1 MSMPMFQYKAASNS
15 GDVVQGEMEAASQ
28 EAVIRH
34 LQDQGHIPIRAEEIT
49 RAAPADDA
57 PAFSLHRR
65 RPGRADVNLF
75 TIELATLLRA
85 GLPLDKALEMLVN
98 IAERAPFRGVLEQ
111 LLAAVRGGAFLSAA
125 LESHGRLFSRFY
137 RNMVKAG
144 EASGALD
151 AALERLAEFMER
163 SRELRDSV
171 LSALLYPLVLVVVG
185 ILSMAVILGLVIPK
199 ISEMFAEAGQQLP
212 WFTQVVV
219 ATGGFVQAY
228 WWAMALACVGL
239 YLFLR
244 RQYADPSGRLRWDGR
259 LLRLPLVGALIARLE
274 AARFTRTLGTL
285 LGNGVPLLD
294 AIAIAK
300 EVIANRVIAEG
311 IRRVAERVRQGE
323 GLARPL
329 TESRVFPPLAGHLMQ
344 VGEESGNL
352 EAMLMQLAQIYEREV
367 QSALRRLM
375 AVLEPVLILGLAVII
390 AAIILS
396 IVIAIFSINNLAF

>member
-1 MSMPMFQYKAASNS
+1 VPIFEYKAATNN
-15 GDVVQGEMEAASQ
+15 GDVVQGEMEAVSQ
-28 EAVIRH
+28 DAVIRR
-34 LQDQGHIPIRAEEIT
+34 LQAEGHIPIRAEEIT
-49 RAAPADDA
+49 RSASSETP
-57 PAFSLHRR
+57 PPFTFQRR
-65 RPGRADVNLF
+65 RPGRADVNVF
-75 TIELATLLRA
+75 TIELSTLLQA
-85 GLPLDKALEMLVN
+85 GLPLDKALEML
-98 IAERAPFRGVLEQ
+98 IAIGDKSPFREVLEK
-111 LLAAVRGGAFLSAA
+111 LLAQVRGGASLSAA
-125 LESHGRLFSRFY
+125 LDSHGRLFSRFY

-151 AALERLAEFMER
+151 VALARLAEFMER

-171 LSALLYPLVLVVVG
+171 LSALLYPVVLVVVG
-185 ILSMAVILGLVIPK
+185 VLSMVVILGMVIPK
-199 ISEMFAEAGQQLP
+199 ISQMFAEAGQQLP
-212 WFTQVVV
+212 WFTRLVV
-219 ATGGFVQAY
+219 AAGDLVENY
-228 WWAMALACVGL
+228 WWLMALAAVGL
-239 YLFLR
+239 YLFMR
-244 RQYADPSGRLRWDGR
+244 HQYAQHASRLRWDGR

-300 EVIANRVIAEG
+300 EVVANQVIAEG
-311 IRRVAERVRQGE
+311 IRRVIEQVRQGE

-329 TESRVFPPLAGHLMQ
+329 TEARVFPPLAGHLMQ

-375 AVLEPVLILGLAVII
+375 AVLEPALILGLAVVI

-396 IVIAIFSINNLAF
+396 VVMAILSINNLAF

>member
-1 MSMPMFQYKAASNS
+1 MPVFQYKAATVN
-15 GDVVQGEMEAASQ
+15 GDVLQGEMEAVSQ
-28 EAVIRH
+28 DAVIRQ
-34 LQDQGHIPIRAEEIT
+34 LQAQGHIPIRAEEV
-49 RAAPADDA
+49 ADTA
-57 PAFSLHRR
+57 VAVTPSAFSFQRR
-65 RPGRADVNLF
+65 RPSRADVNVF
-75 TIELATLLRA
+75 TIELATLLQA

-98 IAERAPFRGVLEQ
+98 LSDKAPFRVVLEK
-111 LLAAVRGGAFLSAA
+111 LLDDVRGGSFLSAA
-125 LESHGRLFSRFY
+125 LGSHGRLFSRFY

-151 AALERLAEFMER
+151 AALARLAEFMER

-171 LSALLYPLVLVVVG
+171 LSALLYPMVLVIVG
-185 ILSMAVILGLVIPK
+185 FVSMGVILGLVIPR
-199 ISEMFAEAGQQLP
+199 ISEMFSEAGQQLP

-219 ATGGFVQAY
+219 ASGSFVQSY
-228 WWAMALACVGL
+228 WWALMLAAAAL
-239 YLFLR
+239 YLFAR
-244 RQYADPSGRLRWDGR
+244 QQYADPVSRLRWDGR
-259 LLRLPLVGALIARLE
+259 LLKLPLVGALIARLE

-300 EVIANRVIAEG
+300 EVLVNQVIVEGVRRVIEH
-311 IRRVAERVRQGE
+311 VRQGE

-329 TESRVFPPLAGHLMQ
+329 TEARVFPPLAGHLMQ
-344 VGEESGNL
+344 VGEETGNL

-375 AVLEPVLILGLAVII
+375 AVLEPALILGLAVVI

-396 IVIAIFSINNLAF
+396 VVMAILSINDLAF

>member
-1 MSMPMFQYKAASNS
+1 VPIFEYKAATNS
-15 GDVVQGEMEAASQ
+15 GDVVQGEMEAVSQ
-28 EAVIRH
+28 DAVIRR
-34 LQDQGHIPIRAEEIT
+34 LQAEGHIPIRAEEIT
-49 RAAPADDA
+49 RTASGETPS
-57 PAFSLHRR
+57 AFTFQRR
-65 RPGRADVNLF
+65 RPGRADVNVF
-75 TIELATLLRA
+75 TIELATLLQA
-85 GLPLDKALEMLVN
+85 GLPLDKALEMLIT
-98 IAERAPFRGVLEQ
+98 IAEKSPFREVLER
-111 LLAAVRGGAFLSAA
+111 LLAQVRGGASLSAA

-151 AALERLAEFMER
+151 VALARLAEFMER
-163 SRELRDSV
+163 SRELHDSV
-171 LSALLYPLVLVVVG
+171 LSALLYPVVLVVVG
-185 ILSMAVILGLVIPK
+185 ILSMVVILGLVIPK
-199 ISEMFAEAGQQLP
+199 ISQMFAEAGQQLP
-212 WFTQVVV
+212 WFTQLVV
-219 ATGGFVQAY
+219 AAGDFVENY
-228 WWAMALACVGL
+228 WWLMALAAVGL
-239 YLFLR
+239 YVFMR
-244 RQYADPSGRLRWDGR
+244 HQYAQTASRLRWDGR

-300 EVIANRVIAEG
+300 EVVANQVIAEG
-311 IRRVAERVRQGE
+311 IRRVTEQVRQGE

-329 TESRVFPPLAGHLMQ
+329 TEARVFPPLAGHLMQ

-375 AVLEPVLILGLAVII
+375 AVLEPALILGLAVVI

-396 IVIAIFSINNLAF
+396 VVMAILSINNLAF

>member
-1 MSMPMFQYKAASNS
+1 VPVFEYKAATNS

-28 EAVIRH
+28 DAVIRR
-34 LQDQGHIPIRAEEIT
+34 LQAEGHIPIRAEEIT
-49 RAAPADDA
+49 RSAPGET
-57 PAFSLHRR
+57 PSAFTFQRR
-65 RPGRADVNLF
+65 RPGRADVNVF
-75 TIELATLLRA
+75 TIELATLLQA
-85 GLPLDKALEMLVN
+85 GLPLDKALEMLVT
-98 IAERAPFRGVLEQ
+98 IADKSPFREVLEK
-111 LLAAVRGGAFLSAA
+111 LLTQVRGGASLSAA

-144 EASGALD
+144 EAGGALD
-151 AALERLAEFMER
+151 AALARLAEFMER

-171 LSALLYPLVLVVVG
+171 LSALLYPIVLVVVG

-199 ISEMFAEAGQQLP
+199 ISQMFAEAGQQLP
-212 WFTQVVV
+212 WFTRIVV
-219 ATGGFVQAY
+219 AAGGLVENY
-228 WWAMALACVGL
+228 WWLMALGIVGI
-239 YLFLR
+239 YIFMR
-244 RQYADPSGRLRWDGR
+244 RQYADPVARSRWDGR

-300 EVIANRVIAEG
+300 EVVANQVIADG
-311 IRRVAERVRQGE
+311 IRRVTEQVRQGE

-329 TESRVFPPLAGHLMQ
+329 TEARVFPPLAGHLMQ

-375 AVLEPVLILGLAVII
+375 AVLEPILILGLAVVI

-396 IVIAIFSINNLAF
+396 VVMAILSINNLAF

>member
-1 MSMPMFQYKAASNS
+1 MPIFEYKAATNS
-15 GDVVQGEMEAASQ
+15 GDVVQGEMEAVSQ
-28 EAVIRH
+28 DAVIRR
-34 LQDQGHIPIRAEEIT
+34 LQADGHIPIRAEEIT
-49 RAAPADDA
+49 RSAPSET
-57 PAFSLHRR
+57 PSAFTFQRR
-65 RPGRADVNLF
+65 RPGRADVNVL
-75 TIELATLLRA
+75 TIELATLLQA
-85 GLPLDKALEMLVN
+85 GLPLDKALEMLVT
-98 IAERAPFRGVLEQ
+98 IADKSPLREVLEK
-111 LLAAVRGGAFLSAA
+111 LLTQVRGGASLSAA

-151 AALERLAEFMER
+151 AALARLAEFMER

-171 LSALLYPLVLVVVG
+171 LSALLYPVVLVVVG

-199 ISEMFAEAGQQLP
+199 ISQMFAEAGQQLP
-212 WFTQVVV
+212 WFTRVVV
-219 ATGGFVQAY
+219 AAGGFVENY
-228 WWAMALACVGL
+228 WWLMALGAVGL
-239 YLFLR
+239 YMFMR
-244 RQYADPSGRLRWDGR
+244 RQYAQRVSRLRWDGR
-259 LLRLPLVGALIARLE
+259 VLRLPLVGALIARLE

-300 EVIANRVIAEG
+300 EVVANQVIAEG
-311 IRRVAERVRQGE
+311 IRRVTEQVRQGE

-329 TESRVFPPLAGHLMQ
+329 TEARVFPPLAGHLMQ

-375 AVLEPVLILGLAVII
+375 AVLEPALILGLAVVI

-396 IVIAIFSINNLAF
+396 VVMAILSINNLAF

>member
-1 MSMPMFQYKAASNS
+1 MPVFQYKAANIS

-28 EAVIRH
+28 DAVIRQ
-34 LQDQGHIPIRAEEIT
+34 LQAQGHIPIRAEEVAGSAGAT
-49 RAAPADDA
+49 TP
-57 PAFSLHRR
+57 PTFSFPRR
-65 RPGRADVNLF
+65 RPGRADVNVF
-75 TIELATLLRA
+75 TIELATLLQA

-98 IAERAPFRGVLEQ
+98 LADKASFRGVLAN
-111 LLAAVRGGAFLSAA
+111 LLEDVRGGTFLSVA

-151 AALERLAEFMER
+151 AALARLAEFMER
-163 SRELRDSV
+163 SRELRDSL
-171 LSALLYPLVLVVVG
+171 LSALLYPVVLVMVG
-185 ILSMAVILGLVIPK
+185 IISMAIILGLVIPR
-199 ISEMFAEAGQQLP
+199 ISQMFAEAGQQLP
-212 WFTQVVV
+212 WFTQLVV
-219 ATGGFVQAY
+219 AAGSFVQDY
-228 WWAMALACVGL
+228 WWVLALAVVAL
-239 YLFLR
+239 YFFAR
-244 RQYADPSGRLRWDGR
+244 QQYADPVSRLRWDDR
-259 LLRLPLVGALIARLE
+259 LLSLPLVGTLIARLE

-300 EVIANRVIAEG
+300 EVVANQVIADG

-329 TESRVFPPLAGHLMQ
+329 TEARVFPPLAGHLLQ
-344 VGEESGNL
+344 VGEESGDL
-352 EAMLMQLAQIYEREV
+352 ETMLMQLAQIYEREV

-375 AVLEPVLILGLAVII
+375 AVLEPVLILGLAVVI

-396 IVIAIFSINNLAF
+396 MVMAILSINDLAF

>member
-1 MSMPMFQYKAASNS
+1 MPIFEYKAATNS
-15 GDVVQGEMEAASQ
+15 GDVVQGEMEAVSQ
-28 EAVIRH
+28 DAVIRR
-34 LQDQGHIPIRAEEIT
+34 LQADGHIPIRAEEIT
-49 RAAPADDA
+49 RSAPSET
-57 PAFSLHRR
+57 PSAFTFQRR
-65 RPGRADVNLF
+65 RPGRADVNVL
-75 TIELATLLRA
+75 TIELATLLQA
-85 GLPLDKALEMLVN
+85 GLPLDKALEMLVT
-98 IAERAPFRGVLEQ
+98 IADKSPLREVLEK
-111 LLAAVRGGAFLSAA
+111 LLTQVRGGASLSAA

-151 AALERLAEFMER
+151 SALARLAEFMER

-171 LSALLYPLVLVVVG
+171 LSALLYPVVLVVVG

-199 ISEMFAEAGQQLP
+199 ISQMFAEAGQQLP
-212 WFTQVVV
+212 WFTRVVV
-219 ATGGFVQAY
+219 AAGGFVENY
-228 WWAMALACVGL
+228 WWLMALGAVGL
-239 YLFLR
+239 YMFMR
-244 RQYADPSGRLRWDGR
+244 RQYAQRVSRLRWDGR
-259 LLRLPLVGALIARLE
+259 VLRLPLVGALIARLE

-300 EVIANRVIAEG
+300 EVVANQVIAEG
-311 IRRVAERVRQGE
+311 IRRVTEQVRQGE

-329 TESRVFPPLAGHLMQ
+329 TEARVFPPLAGHLMQ

-375 AVLEPVLILGLAVII
+375 AVLEPALILGLAVVI

-396 IVIAIFSINNLAF
+396 VVMAILSINNLAF

>member
-1 MSMPMFQYKAASNS
+1 MPIFEYKAATNS
-15 GDVVQGEMEAASQ
+15 GDVVQGEMEAVSQ
-28 EAVIRH
+28 DAVIRR
-34 LQDQGHIPIRAEEIT
+34 LQAEGHIPIRAEEIT
-49 RAAPADDA
+49 RTASGETPS
-57 PAFSLHRR
+57 AFTLQRR
-65 RPGRADVNLF
+65 RPGRADVNVF
-75 TIELATLLRA
+75 TIELATLLQA
-85 GLPLDKALEMLVN
+85 GLPLDKALEMLIT
-98 IAERAPFRGVLEQ
+98 IAEKSPFREVLER
-111 LLAAVRGGAFLSAA
+111 LLAQVRGGASLSAA

-151 AALERLAEFMER
+151 VALARLAEFMER
-163 SRELRDSV
+163 SRELHDSV
-171 LSALLYPLVLVVVG
+171 LSALLYPVVLVVVG
-185 ILSMAVILGLVIPK
+185 ILSMVVILGMVIPK
-199 ISEMFAEAGQQLP
+199 ISQMFAEAGQQLP
-212 WFTQVVV
+212 WFTQLVV
-219 ATGGFVQAY
+219 AAGDFVENY
-228 WWAMALACVGL
+228 WWLMALAAVGL
-239 YLFLR
+239 YVFMR
-244 RQYADPSGRLRWDGR
+244 HQYAQTASRLRWDGR

-300 EVIANRVIAEG
+300 EVVANQVIAEG
-311 IRRVAERVRQGE
+311 IRRVTEQVRQGE

-329 TESRVFPPLAGHLMQ
+329 TEARVFPPLAGHLMQ

-375 AVLEPVLILGLAVII
+375 AVLEPALILGLAVVI

-396 IVIAIFSINNLAF
+396 VVMAILSINNLAF

>member
-1 MSMPMFQYKAASNS
+1 MPVFEYKAATNS

-28 EAVIRH
+28 DAVIRR
-34 LQDQGHIPIRAEEIT
+34 LQAEGHIPIRAEEIT
-49 RAAPADDA
+49 RPAPSEA
-57 PAFSLHRR
+57 PSAFTFQRR
-65 RPGRADVNLF
+65 RPGRADVNVF
-75 TIELATLLRA
+75 TIELATLLQA
-85 GLPLDKALEMLVN
+85 GLPLDKALEMLVT
-98 IAERAPFRGVLEQ
+98 IADKSPLREVLEK
-111 LLAAVRGGAFLSAA
+111 LLTQVRGGASLSAA
-125 LESHGRLFSRFY
+125 LEFHGRLFSRFY

-151 AALERLAEFMER
+151 AALARLAEFMER

-171 LSALLYPLVLVVVG
+171 LSALLYPIVLVVVG

-199 ISEMFAEAGQQLP
+199 ISQMFAEAGQQLP
-212 WFTQVVV
+212 WFTRIVV
-219 ATGGFVQAY
+219 AAGGLVENYWWLMALGFVGIY
-228 WWAMALACVGL
+228 IFM
-239 YLFLR
+239 R
-244 RQYADPSGRLRWDGR
+244 RQYADPVSRSRWDGR

-300 EVIANRVIAEG
+300 EVVANQVIAEG
-311 IRRVAERVRQGE
+311 IRRVTEQVRQGE

-329 TESRVFPPLAGHLMQ
+329 TEARVFPPLAGHLMQ

-375 AVLEPVLILGLAVII
+375 AVLEPTLILGLAVII

-396 IVIAIFSINNLAF
+396 VVMAILSINNLAF

>member
-1 MSMPMFQYKAASNS
+1 VPIFEYKAATNS
-15 GDVVQGEMEAASQ
+15 GDVVQGEMEAVSQ
-28 EAVIRH
+28 DAVIRR
-34 LQDQGHIPIRAEEIT
+34 LQADGHIPIRAEEIT
-49 RAAPADDA
+49 RSAPSET
-57 PAFSLHRR
+57 PSAFTFQRR
-65 RPGRADVNLF
+65 RPGRADVNVL
-75 TIELATLLRA
+75 TIELATLLQA
-85 GLPLDKALEMLVN
+85 GLPLDKALEMLVT
-98 IAERAPFRGVLEQ
+98 IADKSPLREVLEK
-111 LLAAVRGGAFLSAA
+111 LLTQVRGGASLSAA

-151 AALERLAEFMER
+151 SALARLAEFMER

-171 LSALLYPLVLVVVG
+171 LSALLYPVVLVVVG

-199 ISEMFAEAGQQLP
+199 ISQMFAEAGQQLP
-212 WFTQVVV
+212 WFTRVVV
-219 ATGGFVQAY
+219 AAGGFVENY
-228 WWAMALACVGL
+228 WWLMALGAVGL
-239 YLFLR
+239 YMFMR
-244 RQYADPSGRLRWDGR
+244 RQYAQRVSRLRWDGR

-300 EVIANRVIAEG
+300 EVVANQVIAEG
-311 IRRVAERVRQGE
+311 IRRVTEQVRQGE

-329 TESRVFPPLAGHLMQ
+329 TEARVFPPLAGHLMQ

-375 AVLEPVLILGLAVII
+375 AVLEPALILGLAVVI

-396 IVIAIFSINNLAF
+396 VVMAILSINNLAF

>member
-1 MSMPMFQYKAASNS
+1 MPIFEYKAATNS
-15 GDVVQGEMEAASQ
+15 GDVVQGEMEAVSQ
-28 EAVIRH
+28 DAVIRR
-34 LQDQGHIPIRAEEIT
+34 LQADGHIPIRAEEIT
-49 RAAPADDA
+49 RSAPSET
-57 PAFSLHRR
+57 PSAFTFQRR
-65 RPGRADVNLF
+65 RPGRADVNVL
-75 TIELATLLRA
+75 TIELATLLQA
-85 GLPLDKALEMLVN
+85 GLPLDKALEMLVT
-98 IAERAPFRGVLEQ
+98 IADKSPFREVLEK
-111 LLAAVRGGAFLSAA
+111 LLTQVRGGASLSAA

-151 AALERLAEFMER
+151 SALARLAEFMER

-171 LSALLYPLVLVVVG
+171 LSALLYPVVLVVVG

-199 ISEMFAEAGQQLP
+199 ISQMFAEAGQQLP
-212 WFTQVVV
+212 WFTRVVV
-219 ATGGFVQAY
+219 AAGGFVENY
-228 WWAMALACVGL
+228 WWLMALGAVGL
-239 YLFLR
+239 YMFMR
-244 RQYADPSGRLRWDGR
+244 RQYAQRVSRLRWDGR

-300 EVIANRVIAEG
+300 EVVANQVIAEG
-311 IRRVAERVRQGE
+311 IRRVTEQVRQGE

-329 TESRVFPPLAGHLMQ
+329 TEARVFPPLAGHLMQ

-375 AVLEPVLILGLAVII
+375 AVLEPALILGLAVVI

-396 IVIAIFSINNLAF
+396 VVMAILSINNLAF